1 MKSPEDTMKDLMEQ
15 QLTPC
20 STPGTA
26 LYRAWGNAQAHD
38 RPGCR
43 LAGSGRSPI
52 HPGHRGRPA
61 WLLHPAPKVGR
72 RRCRGGAR

>member
-1 MKSPEDTMKDLMEQ
+1 MKSPEDTMKDRMEL

-20 STPGTA
+20 SMPDSA
-26 LYRAWGNAQAHD
+26 LHPAWGNAQAHD
-38 RPGCR
+38 KPGCR

-61 WLLHPAPKVGR
+61 WSLHPAPKVGR
-72 RRCRGGAR
+72 CRFAGGAR